1 MKPTNKTQL
10 SLEELTLILGIHNAA
25 KDMVDEL
32 QDGFTC
38 RLETASKL
46 QTMQY
51 KIANAF
57 NFQPMQNET
66 GDPNHWADHVLPE
79 DSKAWF
85 SDYHRKQ
92 WESDEEITEGGA

>member
-1 MKPTNKTQL
+1 MTKKPTNKTEL
-10 SLEELTLILGIHNAA
+10 NLEELQLILDLHNAA
-25 KDMVDEL
+25 KDMVDQL

-38 RLETASKL
+38 SLETASKL

-66 GDPNHWADHVLPE
+66 CDHPMHWADHVLPE
-79 DSKAWF
+79 DPRAWF
-85 SDYHRKQ
+85 SDYQREQ
-92 WESDEEITEGGA
+92 WETETE

>member
-1 MKPTNKTQL
+1 MTQKPTNKTKL
-10 SLEELTLILGIHNAA
+10 NLEELQLILDLHNAA

-32 QDGFTC
+32 QEGFTC

-57 NFQPMQNET
+57 NFQPMANE
-66 GDPNHWADHVLPE
+66 DCDRPQHWADHVLPE
-79 DSKAWF
+79 DPRAWF
-85 SDYHRKQ
+85 SEYHREQ
-92 WESDEEITEGGA
+92 WEGNET

>member
-1 MKPTNKTQL
+1 MTKKPTNKTELNLEDLQL
-10 SLEELTLILGIHNAA
+10 VLDFHNAA

-32 QDGFTC
+32 QEGFTC

-57 NFQPMQNET
+57 DFQPMQNET
-66 GDPNHWADHVLPE
+66 CDHPQHWADHVLPE
-79 DSKAWF
+79 DPRAWF
-85 SDYHRKQ
+85 SDYQREQ
-92 WESDEEITEGGA
+92 WETETE